1 MSRLFEGHLKI
12 DRLIGNSLVSIYKQA
27 VCSPLNKG
35 PGVLNLIVFAL
46 GEEILLQPTGAQF
59 LNRWN

>member
-1 MSRLFEGHLKI
+1 LKI